1 MRKKVYFYT
10 VFVIGPEK
18 TMFDGHLLQKQTF
31 GVAIGANLKDYQDM
45 KKANDT
51 LPRYVRVT
59 GTITAHTSAMH
70 GELHQQLYSLVAA
83 QDRQKLHLTDELLKA
98 WNDLIAQEVEQN
110 NAQPDKELTAKM
122 RRLDG
127 DRDALLSQLFSAVRN
142 NRRSPVEALRE
153 PAKRLVPI
161 MDSYKGIQREM
172 LQAES
177 LLVNGLLMDLA
188 KLPTDTA
195 ALGLTTVIAMLK
207 STNDE
212 FEQLERKRIND
223 ADKSGL
229 TSTKAVRPLTDEKFY
244 EVRGNIEAAFYYATT
259 VADKQMIATLVGN
272 LNAMLA
278 RYATARK
285 VSKAQQAI
293 ARQMELE
300 SNHRRIAPLLPALAA
315 KTGHAAGDLSF
326 TGRTLIRNYELR
338 YELRMASSGKTLWA
352 RLVGGELVF
361 VKTKPSAK
369 GCGSAT
375 LKPKDKKP
383 GDGGAS
389 GKDGNGGKGD
399 DGSLYKG
406 GSGGK
411 GKDASGK
418 GKDTG
423 GDDAPG
429 KEKSPDGGQG
439 DATVTPKA

>member
-1 MRKKVYFYT
+1 
-10 VFVIGPEK
+10 
-18 TMFDGHLLQKQTF
+18 
-31 GVAIGANLKDYQDM
+31 M
-45 KKANDT
+45 KNSKET
-51 LPRYVRVT
+51 TPRYVRVT
-59 GTITAHTSAMH
+59 AGITAHTSAMH
-70 GELHQQLYSLVAA
+70 GELHQQLYNLVAA
-83 QDRQKLHLTDELLKA
+83 QDKQKLHLTDELLKA
-98 WNDLIAQEVEQN
+98 WNDLIAQEVELN
-110 NAQPDKELTAKM
+110 NAQQDTELTAKM
-122 RRLDG
+122 QQLDD
-127 DRDALLSQLFSAVRN
+127 DRDALLSQLFSTIRN

-188 KLPTDTA
+188 KLPADTA

-207 STNDE
+207 TTNDE

-244 EVRGNIEAAFYYATT
+244 EVRGNVEAAFYYATT

-300 SNHRRIAPLLPALAA
+300 SNHRRIDPLLPALAA
-315 KTGHAAGDLSF
+315 KMGHAAGDLSF
-326 TGRTLIRNYELR
+326 TGRTQSVRKETR
-338 YELRMASSGKTLWA
+338 YEVLAASTGKKQWA

-361 VKTKPSAK
+361 AKTKPSAK
-369 GCGSAT
+369 GSGSAT
-375 LKPKDKKP
+375 LKPKGKKP
-383 GDGGAS
+383 GNGGTP
-389 GKDGNGGKGD
+389 GKDGD
-399 DGSLYKG
+399 
-406 GSGGK
+406 GGK
-411 GKDASGK
+411 GKDAGGDDTPGK
-418 GKDTG
+418 GKN
-423 GDDAPG
+423 
-429 KEKSPDGGQG
+429 PDGGQG
-439 DATVTPKA
+439 DVEIKPKA